1 VTFLPLFDL
10 TSDTF
15 RTPSISML
23 GLELG
28 PSTVRAALIEGGK
41 IVRRHEQSLTPGS
54 RPDVVIDAIVQA
66 ALGLDASPKVA
77 GIAIP
82 GELDGSG
89 RCWGMDELPG
99 FDGVYIA
106 EELAARLGCPVS
118 IESDGPS
125 AALGERV
132 HGRGRGHA
140 SLLSVLVGERV
151 SAGLVLDGH
160 LRRGKS
166 GFGAAIAHLCVD
178 TSEAARS
185 CACGRRGCLAA
196 YASLHA
202 LALDHEQSTGAR
214 ASGLDVVQRATTGD
228 SAALEAVQRL
238 GVALGSGLALVQN
251 MLDLDAVTLV
261 PSAPGLFGLLEP
273 QLRQALRE
281 RVFGPAAGEIPVF
294 ESMLGRDAVLI
305 GAAELALRGV
315 AEGAST

>member
-41 IVRRHEQSLTPGS
+41 IVRRHEQPLAPAP

-66 ALGLDASPKVA
+66 ALRLEASPKVA

-89 RCWGMDELPG
+89 RCWGMEELPG

-118 IESDGPS
+118 IESDGQS

-140 SLLSVLVGERV
+140 SLLSVVIGERL
-151 SAGLVLDGH
+151 SAGLVLDGQ

-166 GFGAAIAHLCVD
+166 GFGASIAHVCVD

-185 CACGRRGCLAA
+185 CVCGRRGCLLA
-196 YASLHA
+196 YASLRA
-202 LALDHEQSTGAR
+202 LTLEYEQAGGDR
-214 ASGLDVVQRATTGD
+214 AAGLDVVERAGKGE
-228 SAALEAVQRL
+228 AAAVEAVRRL
-238 GVALGSGLALVQN
+238 GVALGAGLALVQN

-261 PSAPGLFGLLEP
+261 SSAPALFGLLEP

-294 ESMLGRDAVLI
+294 ESLLGRDAVLI

-315 AEGAST
+315 TENA